1 MRVPVQRTILR
12 DALALGVAVGVF
24 GLSFGVLAVAS
35 GISAPMACA
44 LSALVF
50 AGGSQFAAVGVIAA
64 GGSPL
69 AAVAS
74 GLLLNARYA
83 AFGLALAPVLR
94 GTLLHRAA
102 AAHLVVDESAA
113 LALGRRDPREAR
125 QAFWTTGIMLFVL
138 WNTGSLLGAL
148 AGGAIGDPAALG
160 LDAAFPAG
168 FLALLFPLLTGPRT
182 RVAALSGAGV
192 ALALTPFVP
201 PGVPILAAAL
211 GALAGLAVPE
221 RARRGEPIADPASPP
236 GAAAGEALA
245 PADRRA

>member
-1 MRVPVQRTILR
+1 MNVPVERTIVR

-24 GLSFGVLAVAS
+24 GLSFGVLATAS
-35 GISAPMACA
+35 GVSAPMACA

-50 AGGSQFAAVGVIAA
+50 AGGAQFAAVGVIAA

-94 GTLLHRAA
+94 GTLLQRAA
-102 AAHLVVDESAA
+102 AAHLVIDESAA
-113 LALGRRDPREAR
+113 LALGRRDQDEAR
-125 QAFWTTGIMLFVL
+125 QAFWTTGIVLFVL
-138 WNTGSLLGAL
+138 WNTGTLLGAL
-148 AGGAIGDPAALG
+148 AGGGIGDPAALG

-182 RVAALSGAGV
+182 RVAALSGAGI

-201 PGVPILAAAL
+201 PGVPILAAVL
-211 GALAGLAVPE
+211 GALAALAVP
-221 RARRGEPIADPASPP
+221 RHGDPTAGMGGPSGPL
-236 GAAAGEALA
+236 AAEAAA
-245 PADRRA
+245 PADCEP